1 MSEDRRNLRSIGIDL
16 EVTKDCNF
24 ACKYCIERTYFAN
37 KDMSL
42 DVASKALEK
51 INFLNDLVDSNKI
64 YNPIYRV
71 PNDIKFNEIN
81 ISYWGGEPTM
91 NPEVINFLTTSLMD
105 NKRVTFVIFTNSKR
119 LSEYYDLINKT
130 NSHFD
135 NSNRF
140 RVQISY
146 DGLPIHNAN
155 RIDTK
160 GNMTGHLVRKNIQ
173 EMMDTDINFHLK
185 STIAFD
191 DFDKI
196 YDSYMDICELSD
208 ECLSKRIN
216 IPPLAYTPTIDYSP
230 ISYKKLTGD
239 ILEEKKAIFK
249 DQMIKIAQNE
259 LERLKQNKP
268 QVFSWFII
276 GDNNNNRA
284 SCSAGNWYYC
294 ISYNGKALVCH
305 GCAFTE
311 DLKDHY
317 IADIISDDNESYI
330 KKISNTSYRF
340 RNPIQERNECQ
351 SCTSKICYRCNATC
365 YEYSKKKEYIDRW
378 YDYSSRPF
386 ICDLYRQAS
395 NVLKALEINYETL
408 LSNRKFISM
417 KRECLK

>member
-268 QVFSWFII
+268 
-276 GDNNNNRA
+276 
-284 SCSAGNWYYC
+284 
-294 ISYNGKALVCH
+294 L
-305 GCAFTE
+305 
-311 DLKDHY
+311 
-317 IADIISDDNESYI
+317 
-330 KKISNTSYRF
+330 
-340 RNPIQERNECQ
+340 
-351 SCTSKICYRCNATC
+351 
-365 YEYSKKKEYIDRW
+365 
-378 YDYSSRPF
+378 
-386 ICDLYRQAS
+386 
-395 NVLKALEINYETL
+395 
-408 LSNRKFISM
+408 
-417 KRECLK
+417 